1 MTESSTNKTAKA
13 QPKPWRP
20 KDARQMRQL
29 SQPAILEEL
38 GPPHIVR
45 ALMLLL
51 SLSVFGFIGWSAVTT
66 LTQST
71 KAAGEVVPSGS
82 VMAVQHLEGGIIKR
96 LFVRDGDVVNKGD
109 RLIRL
114 NPTAA
119 QAQLEEIKAKAVSAH
134 IRRERLLAYAEDR
147 DPNFSSV
154 PSRFA
159 TLAKGERDVL
169 RQQKEAL
176 AQEIN
181 VLLSQTGQRESE
193 LQVFRSQAKKL
204 GARIDNLNTQKQ
216 MRERLAAKGLVSK
229 LVYLQTLEQF
239 QTAEGELAEVKG
251 KIISAES
258 AIEEAG
264 NKIAQ
269 LKAQRRNEALDE
281 AGKVAGD
288 IASARET
295 IRRLSDRV
303 TRLDVV
309 APVHGIIKGMATNT
323 VGGVIQ
329 PGGLVTEIVPI
340 DKELIVEAKVQPID
354 IGHISVGQKAKVK
367 VTTYDASRFGSIEGT
382 VTKISATTFKERN
395 DEVFYKANIKLDK
408 NYVGDKPTVNRV
420 LPGMVTEIDINTG
433 ERTVLHY
440 LLRPIFQ
447 SLDVALSER

>member
-1 MTESSTNKTAKA
+1 MTDQPVKINKKD
-13 QPKPWRP
+13 QPKAWRP

-38 GPPHIVR
+38 GPPRLIR
-45 ALMLLL
+45 MMMFLL
-51 SLSVFGFIGWSAVTT
+51 SLTVFGFIGWSAVTK
-66 LTQST
+66 LTQTT

-82 VMAVQHLEGGIIKR
+82 VMAVQHLEGGIIQR
-96 LFVRDGDVVNKGD
+96 IFVRDGDVVNKGD
-109 RLIRL
+109 KLIQL

-119 QAQLEEIKAKAVSAH
+119 QAQLEEIQARAIAAE
-134 IRRERLLAYAEDR
+134 IRQERLLAYAEGRAPD
-147 DPNFSSV
+147 FSSV
-154 PSRFA
+154 PPRF
-159 TLAKGERDVL
+159 TGLAKGERNIL

-181 VLLSQTGQRESE
+181 VLLSQTGQRKSE
-193 LQVFRSQAKKL
+193 LEVLRSQSRKL

-239 QTAEGELAEVKG
+239 QTAEGELAEVQG

-269 LKAQRRNEALDE
+269 LNSQRCNEALEE
-281 AGKVAGD
+281 AGKVAGE
-288 IASARET
+288 IASTRET
-295 IRRLSDRV
+295 IRRLRDRV
-303 TRLDVV
+303 SRLDIVS
-309 APVHGIIKGMATNT
+309 PVHGIVKGMATNT

-329 PGGLVTEIVPI
+329 PGGLITELVPI

-354 IGHISVGQKAKVK
+354 IGHISIGQNAKVK
-367 VTTYDASRFGSIEGT
+367 VTTFDFARFGSIEGT
-382 VTKISATTFKERN
+382 VAKISATTFKDRN
-395 DEVFYKANIKLDK
+395 EEVYYKANIRLDK

-420 LPGMVTEIDINTG
+420 LPGMVTEIAINTG
-433 ERTVLHY
+433 ERTVLRY
-440 LLRPIFQ
+440 LLRPVFQ
-447 SLDVALSER
+447 ALDVALSER